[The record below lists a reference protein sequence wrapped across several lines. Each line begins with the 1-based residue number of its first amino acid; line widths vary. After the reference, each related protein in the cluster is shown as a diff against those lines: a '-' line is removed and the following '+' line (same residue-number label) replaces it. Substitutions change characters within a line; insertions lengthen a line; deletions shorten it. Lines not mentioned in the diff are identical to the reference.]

1 MRTRL
6 SYAWEQLRAS
16 YWFIPMAMVSAAI
29 ILSAASVSV
38 DRTIDHAWVPPLAGT
53 YPGGPAE
60 ASTLL
65 STIAGSMI
73 TVAGLTFSITIV
85 TLSLASS
92 QFGPRLLRSFMRDTG
107 TQVVLG
113 AFVAIFVYSILVL
126 HAIDSTDSP
135 AFVPRISVTIT
146 LLIAVAGLGVLIYF
160 IHHVSSSIQAGNVI
174 ASVGQDLD
182 EAIDALSP
190 DRAGTACPA
199 TLPSGDAP
207 APSQVDRPGHPI
219 PAAQTGY
226 LQAIDD
232 DALMNLAST
241 RDLVL
246 RLLYRPGDFV
256 VEESDLVIVWPGD
269 AVDEEVINRIDEAF
283 LIGAA
288 RLRLQDVE
296 FAVDQLV
303 EIAVR
308 ALSTGIN
315 DPFTAIACIDRL
327 GASLAHLAERDI
339 PPAHRYDE
347 HGSLRLVHDAL
358 TFAGIVDAAFNQIRQ
373 NGRSSAPIAMRLLES
388 IAIIAARARTGEQ
401 RDALRRQADMI
412 WSGCAEVLPME
423 EDRNDLERRY
433 RLVLAALGKHRSV
446 PSATLADSLPRP
458 STP

>member
-16 YWFIPMAMVSAAI
+16 YWFIPTAMVAIAVAVSAA
-29 ILSAASVSV
+29 SASV
-38 DRTIDHAWVPPLAGT
+38 DRTIDQVWLQPLAGI

-73 TVAGLTFSITIV
+73 TVAGVTFSITIV

-113 AFVAIFVYSILVL
+113 AFVAIFVYSILVF
-126 HAIDSTDSP
+126 HAIDSTDSRT
-135 AFVPRISVTIT
+135 FVPRISVTIA
-146 LLIAVAGLGVLIYF
+146 LLMAVGGLGVLIYF
-160 IHHVSSSIQAGNVI
+160 IHHVSSSIQAENVI
-174 ASVGQDLD
+174 ASVGRDLD
-182 EAIDALSP
+182 QAIDALFP
-190 DRAGTACPA
+190 GEGGTAR
-199 TLPSGDAP
+199 P
-207 APSQVDRPGHPI
+207 APVPPGAASAPRGLDRPGHPI

-226 LQAIDD
+226 LQAVDD
-232 DALMNLAST
+232 DALMKLARR

-256 VEESDLVIVWPGD
+256 VGDSDLVIVWPGD
-269 AVDEEVINRIDEAF
+269 AADEEVINRIEEAF
-283 LIGAA
+283 IIGAA

-308 ALSTGIN
+308 ALSPGIN
-315 DPFTAIACIDRL
+315 DPFTAISCVDRL
-327 GASLAHLAERDI
+327 GGSLARLAERDI

-347 HGSLRLVHDAL
+347 HGSLRMINDAV

-373 NGRSSAPIAMRLLES
+373 NGRSSAPISMRLLES
-388 IAIIAARARTGEQ
+388 IAIIAARAQTSEQ

-412 WSGCAEVLPME
+412 WSGCTEVLPME
-423 EDRNDLERRY
+423 EDREDLERRY
-433 RLVLAALGKHRSV
+433 RLVLAALGKHSSPV
-446 PSATLADSLPRP
+446 SATLADSVPQ
-458 STP
+458 

>member
-6 SYAWEQLRAS
+6 SYTWEQLRAS
-16 YWFIPMAMVSAAI
+16 YWFIPMAIVASAV
-29 ILSAASVSV
+29 ILAAALTSV
-38 DRTIDHAWVPPLAGT
+38 DRTIERIWVQPNGVI

-73 TVAGLTFSITIV
+73 TVVGVTFSITIV

-92 QFGPRLLRSFMRDTG
+92 QFGPGLLRSFMRDTG

-126 HAIDSTDSP
+126 HAIDSADSQV
-135 AFVPRISVTIT
+135 FVPRISVSTA
-146 LLIAVAGLGVLIYF
+146 LLMAVSGLGMLIYF
-160 IHHVSSSIQAGNVI
+160 INHVSSSIQAENVI
-174 ASVGQDLD
+174 AAVGGDLD
-182 EAIDALSP
+182 EAIDALFP
-190 DRAGTACPA
+190 VPGANEYPAPVPAGA
-199 TLPSGDAP
+199 AP
-207 APSQVDRPGHPI
+207 APTGVDRPGHPI

-226 LQAIDD
+226 LQAVDE
-232 DALMNLAST
+232 DALMDLAGR
-241 RDLVL
+241 RDLVV

-256 VEESDLVIVWPGD
+256 VEGSDLVIVWPGD
-269 AVDEEVINRIDEAF
+269 GADEEVINRIDEAF
-283 LIGAA
+283 IIGAA

-308 ALSTGIN
+308 ALSPGIN

-347 HGSLRLVHDAL
+347 RGSLRLIHDAV

-373 NGRSSAPIAMRLLES
+373 NGRSSAPISMRLLES
-388 IAIIAARARTGEQ
+388 IAIIAARAQTGEQ

-412 WSGCAEVLPME
+412 WRGCAEVLPME
-423 EDRNDLERRY
+423 EDREDLESRY
-433 RLVLAALGKHRSV
+433 RLVLAALGQHS
-446 PSATLADSLPRP
+446 SAASTTLADSL
-458 STP
+458 